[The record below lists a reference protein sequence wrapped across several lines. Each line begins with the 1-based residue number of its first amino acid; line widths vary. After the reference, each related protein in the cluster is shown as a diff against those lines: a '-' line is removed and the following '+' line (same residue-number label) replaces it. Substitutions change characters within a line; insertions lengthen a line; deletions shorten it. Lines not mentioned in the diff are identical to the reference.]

1 LDWQASRES
10 KRKDAMK
17 KLMTILGL
25 ILVISGSIYF
35 YFKHLQQH
43 SIADNTRNTSN
54 DTLSATR
61 IEETGESTLTQA
73 EESAKK
79 GRQMLVG
86 HWMAKDS
93 TNHVVVEYTF
103 YENGNV
109 AYYTD
114 KDAVTIWGRYELVA
128 YNTTQLTV
136 QLSLTDQIPYNQRFT
151 VTTNF
156 GNELFREQNPQVT
169 ELYLEKD

>member
-1 LDWQASRES
+1 
-10 KRKDAMK
+10 MK

-43 SIADNTRNTSN
+43 SIAGNTRNTSN
-54 DTLSATR
+54 DTLSATLT
-61 IEETGESTLTQA
+61 EETSKSNLTQA
-73 EESAKK
+73 EEIAKK
-79 GRQMLVG
+79 GQQILVG

-93 TNHVVVEYTF
+93 TDHVVVEYTF

-114 KDAVTIWGRYELVA
+114 NDAVTIWGKYELVA
-128 YNTTQLTV
+128 CSTTQLTV
-136 QLSLTDQIPYNQRFT
+136 QLSLTDQTPYNQLFT

-156 GNELFREQNPQVT
+156 GNELFREQNPQVA